1 MIAEQATAPETAVVP
16 PPDTRP
22 HVAVVGGGVSGLVA
36 ALTLAQQG
44 IRVSVFDRDAELGGR
59 ISRVRLAGIT
69 LDTGAEAF
77 ATRGGTVV
85 EYLRRLG
92 LGAEIVYP
100 APIGSWVIAAGRAVP
115 LPGGGTLGIPS
126 RPLSRG
132 AVRLLGVRG
141 AVRAACEPLL
151 PRRVGRNAAS
161 LASLVRA
168 RLGPAVLDRVV
179 RPVTL
184 GVYSTAPE
192 QMTHEAMPA
201 LAAAYAESG
210 SLLHAARSVRAS
222 TVSAGGAVAGLRG
235 GMGALIDTLHDRAR
249 EYGVAFHA
257 GTAVDRVVPCESEGA
272 RAASR
277 YELRD
282 AGGDLLATADAV
294 VLAVPR
300 TAAMRLAAAPSD
312 PEPPGAS
319 AATTPGIR
327 ETADPAT
334 APGVGDV
341 EVVVLVIDDSRLD
354 AAPRGTGVLVAP
366 SPDGAIAAKALTHV
380 TAKWPERAREAGPG
394 RHVLRLSYGRVGDV
408 PPTTGLDDAAAQRLA
423 LGDAARILGVP
434 LAASSVVAM
443 RRARWGM
450 SAPGAPVTLP
460 TPATIVPIGDWV
472 SGTGLASV
480 ITDAERAAGELVAT
494 LREPRES
501 DSGSRPGPGSRPE
514 PASHSG
520 PGPRS
525 APGSGPG
532 ERPEPRT
539 SGGGTRLSPIDPQKD
554 ATDMSDTVPH
564 RDQPGRVFRS
574 DGPMDP
580 RPGVIR
586 IGTRGSAL
594 ALTQTTT
601 VARAIAAATGADVA
615 LITVTTHG
623 DVSRAPLAQLGG
635 TGVFVS
641 ALRDALLEGRCDVAV
656 HSLKDLPT
664 GPCPGIVIGAI
675 PQRAD
680 ARDALCARD
689 GLQLASL
696 PSGARVGT
704 GSPRR
709 AAQLLARRPDLDV
722 RDLRGNVDTRLGR
735 VGVDLDAV
743 VLAAAGLDRI
753 GRDAAISERFPLDA
767 VPTAPGQGALA
778 VEVRAS
784 ALDDPTFVAALS
796 ALDDPDT
803 LACATAERTLLG
815 TLEAGCAAPIGAWA
829 RIIDGALHLTAAVYR
844 TDGSERL
851 VVTES
856 LPLPDAAPHTV
867 AETLGAE
874 VARTLLARGA
884 AALAPLGGTREES

>member
-1 MIAEQATAPETAVVP
+1 MSHRAAGA
-16 PPDTRP
+16 RP

-36 ALTLAQQG
+36 ALTLAERG
-44 IRVSVFDRDAELGGR
+44 IRVSLFDRSAELGGR
-59 ISRVRLAGIT
+59 VSRVRLAGIT

-77 ATRGGTVV
+77 ATRNGTVV
-85 EYLRRLG
+85 DFLERIG
-92 LGAEIVYP
+92 LGSEVVYP
-100 APIGSWVIAAGRAVP
+100 ATIGSWVIAVGRAVP

-126 RPLSRG
+126 HPLSRG

-151 PRRVGRNAAS
+151 PRRVGRNATS
-161 LASLVRA
+161 LGSLVRS
-168 RLGPAVLDRVV
+168 RLGTAVLDRVV

-192 QMTHEAMPA
+192 DMPHSAMPA
-201 LAAAYAESG
+201 LAAAYEERG
-210 SLLHAARSVRAS
+210 SLLHAARAVRAS

-235 GMGALIDTLHDRAR
+235 GMGVLIDQLLDRAR
-249 EYGVAFHA
+249 ALGVTCHT
-257 GTAVDRVVPCESEGA
+257 GVAVDRVLPETP
-272 RAASR
+272 AASATAAPTTAA
-277 YELRD
+277 YVLVDAAGAEL
-282 AGGDLLATADAV
+282 ASADAV

-300 TAAMRLAAAPSD
+300 TTAVRLWS
-312 PEPPGAS
+312 PELAS
-319 AATTPGIR
+319 AGPGDTEA
-327 ETADPAT
+327 ETEAET
-334 APGVGDV
+334 GVGDV
-341 EVVVLVIDDSRLD
+341 EVVVLVLDEPRLD

-366 SPDGAIAAKALTHV
+366 DADSRIVAKALTHV

-394 RHVLRLSYGRVGDV
+394 RHVLRLSYGRVGDE
-408 PPTTGLDDAAAQRLA
+408 PATTGLDDAAVQELA
-423 LGDAARILGVP
+423 RADAERILGVP
-434 LAASSVVAM
+434 LVPSSVIAM
-443 RRARWGM
+443 RRARWAM
-450 SAPGAPVTLP
+450 SAPDAPSGLAAP
-460 TPATIVPIGDWV
+460 STIVPIGDWV

-480 ITDAERAAGELVAT
+480 ITDAERAARELAAALQLT
-494 LREPRES
+494 QPEHHSPTDP
-501 DSGSRPGPGSRPE
+501 DSPNELPKDE
-514 PASHSG
+514 PAMPAS
-520 PGPRS
+520 
-525 APGSGPG
+525 
-532 ERPEPRT
+532 
-539 SGGGTRLSPIDPQKD
+539 
-554 ATDMSDTVPH
+554 VPPT
-564 RDQPGRVFRS
+564 DQPGRVFRA
-574 DGPMDP
+574 DGPMDA
-580 RPGVIR
+580 RPGLIR

-601 VARAIAAATGADVA
+601 VAHAIAAATGADVA

-675 PQRAD
+675 PERAD

-689 GLQLASL
+689 DWGLDTL
-696 PSGARVGT
+696 PPGARVGT

-709 AAQLLARRPDLDV
+709 AAQLRSRRPDLDV

-753 GRDAAISERFPLDA
+753 GRSSAISERFPLDA

-778 VEVRAS
+778 VEVRTAALDEPIMAS
-784 ALDDPTFVAALS
+784 ALGALDDPETR
-796 ALDDPDT
+796 
-803 LACATAERTLLG
+803 ACAVAERTLLG

-829 RIIDGALHLTAAVYR
+829 RIEGGALHLTAAVYR
-844 TDGSERL
+844 LDGSDQL

-856 LPLPDAAPHTV
+856 APVPSAPLTPGPTPRPLSPEAQALQAV
-867 AETLGAE
+867 GESLGAR
-874 VARTLLARGA
+874 VAGTLLAQGA
-884 AALAPLGGTREES
+884 AELAPLGPPRSGA